1 MDNVFE
7 SSIRI
12 WAAQPTQHI
21 FSRLSAPRT
30 RARISKLWHKINR
43 LPFDYFLPCSTI
55 FQRLGA
61 WEGRV
66 RAILMANCSMVWKV
80 RMEAVTVNRHWGP
93 WRSRRS
99 RGPPPLDSRVVGA
112 LTSEPRGAPVRY
124 PCGVAKFLVKPW
136 TRRENKMIF
145 WAVLWDRW
153 RHQAPL
159 FYLRSTCGKF

>member
-1 MDNVFE
+1 MQEEWWVYKPLVSLFFHFVVCCMLLLTVVCCICCWQ
-7 SSIRI
+7 SV
-12 WAAQPTQHI
+12 PTADCFPRDKWQTDVREGERKWLRERDTECNEGRLTQEMRVLSTPCDG
-21 FSRLSAPRT
+21 SRL
-30 RARISKLWHKINR
+30 W
-43 LPFDYFLPCSTI
+43 
-55 FQRLGA
+55 
-61 WEGRV
+61 
-66 RAILMANCSMVWKV
+66 
-80 RMEAVTVNRHWGP
+80 
-93 WRSRRS
+93 
-99 RGPPPLDSRVVGA
+99 GA